1 MMPGRQWQDGLHQAI
16 QAKEKLEITLETITA
31 ARVTV
36 QDFFL
41 RYKKLA
47 GMTGTAASDAAE
59 LRKIYKVS
67 VFKVP
72 TNRRGCRVWVSDR
85 VFSTE
90 SEKFQAVAD
99 KIVEWHDHGVPVLVG
114 TRS

>member
-16 QAKEKLEITLETITA
+16 QAKERQEVTLETITA

-36 QDFFL
+36 QDFFK

-47 GMTGTAASDAAE
+47 GMTGTAATNATE
-59 LRKIYKVS
+59 LRRVYHVG

-72 TNRRGCRVWVSDR
+72 TNRPSKRTWLLDR
-85 VFSTE
+85 IFSTE
-90 SEKFQAVAD
+90 AEKFRAIAD
-99 KIVEWHDHGVPVLVG
+99 HIVTLHA
-114 TRS
+114 